1 MAYGY
6 RLIVHKTDRR
16 TKTGL
21 RFIASYDY
29 EGYSGTAMQDEI
41 YALRQGL
48 YPAGDGWQLSFEPMT
63 VLVKSL
69 MTGEDVEI
77 DHRDRGGPC
86 DPSTE
91 RYWSM

>member
-1 MAYGY
+1 MTYGY
-6 RLIVHKTDRR
+6 RLTVHKTDGR

-29 EGYSGTAMQDEI
+29 PNYSGTAMQDEI
-41 YALRQGL
+41 YDLRQRL
-48 YPAGDGWQLSFEPMT
+48 YPARDGWILDFEPMT

-69 MTGEDVEI
+69 MSGQDVEI
-77 DHRDRGGPC
+77 DYRDRGGCC

>member
-1 MAYGY
+1 MTYGY
-6 RLIVHKTDRR
+6 RLIVHKADRR

-29 EGYSGTAMQDEI
+29 EGYSGAAMQDEI
-41 YALRQGL
+41 YDLRQRL
-48 YPAGDGWQLSFEPMT
+48 YPARDGWQLSFEPMT

-69 MTGEDVEI
+69 ITGQDVEI
-77 DHRDRGGPC
+77 DYRSRGSAC